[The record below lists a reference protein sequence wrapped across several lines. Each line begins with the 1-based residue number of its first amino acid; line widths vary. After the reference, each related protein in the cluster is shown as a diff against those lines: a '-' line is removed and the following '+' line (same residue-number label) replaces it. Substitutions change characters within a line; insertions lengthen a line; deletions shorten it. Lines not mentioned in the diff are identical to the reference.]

1 MLSLKIISLPLAVF
15 LFTFSVEGVAESQA
29 PFKDSKEAQL
39 SKKKWKVIDGFRSA
53 KFGMD
58 EKQVARAIAKDF
70 KIPKSKVRREV
81 HPTTKTTI
89 LTLSAQNLIELGG
102 PANIA
107 YILGYKSK
115 RLIHIDITWGINES
129 KGVLSKDIVN
139 AANLLQTHFIK
150 KRYQEGVVVNGRIN
164 DTVLIIFRGRDKNGR
179 MILLRLIS
187 GKVKKGED
195 KKESIEA
202 LGLALS
208 YIQKPEKPDVFK
220 AKAK

>member
-1 MLSLKIISLPLAVF
+1 MLPHKTAWLALG
-15 LFTFSVEGVAESQA
+15 LFFFSFATTGMAEAQA
-29 PFKDSKEAQL
+29 PLKAPKATEL

-58 EKQVARAIAKDF
+58 EKQVTRAIAKDF
-70 KIPKSKVRREV
+70 KISKSKVRREV
-81 HPTTKTTI
+81 HPTAKTTT
-89 LTLSAQNLIELGG
+89 LTLLGQNLIELGG
-102 PANIA
+102 PAKIV

-115 RLIHIDITWGINES
+115 RLIHIDIIWSINKS

-150 KRYQEGVVVNGRIN
+150 KRYQEGEIVNGGIN
-164 DTVLIIFRGRDKNGR
+164 DAVLIIFRGRDKNGR

-195 KKESIEA
+195 KKESIIA